1 MHRLFRSPLAAALAG
16 LMTVTAGSSPAPLH
30 AQAANESEFLAA
42 IQGRWVSRFPGDI
55 SEVEIQGR
63 EVRLVAIKP
72 GQYGSGRSVYI
83 PKPGDL
89 IAVITGVK
97 KQSTKRSDVDG
108 RMIPQFE
115 FIARKMTNWGNGWR
129 LSDPSAFNYL
139 NSYTEFCQDSPSSPT
154 KPFADY
160 QMLSG
165 LFIGD
170 AFRPEVKRRMFPPA
184 SSPNYATVIVPKC
197 SSRRPT
203 VGGPGSSTPRP
214 APPAVIRPQA
224 TPQPAAR
231 AATSAPAPAPAP
243 PAPAPVAAPAT
254 SEQAQ
259 RELAERERLNQQQAA
274 FAKQQLNQNAAN
286 QRAYEQAQRD
296 RAAAIARQKAEYE
309 AAVAATEAERLRRE
323 REHAAAMARW
333 QADVEACNKGDKTR
347 CAPQ

>member
-1 MHRLFRSPLAAALAG
+1 MRRLFRSPLAAALAG
-16 LMTVTAGSSPAPLH
+16 LMTVTVGSSPTPLH
-30 AQAANESEFLAA
+30 AQAASENEFLAA

-72 GQYGSGRSVYI
+72 GQYGGGRSVYI

-89 IAVITGVK
+89 IGVITGIK
-97 KQSTKRSDVDG
+97 TQSTKRSDVDG

-139 NSYTEFCQDSPSSPT
+139 NSYTQFCQDSPSSPT

-197 SSRRPT
+197 SSKRPT
-203 VGGPGSSTPRP
+203 VGGPGSTTPRP
-214 APPAVIRPQA
+214 APAVTRPQA
-224 TPQPAAR
+224 AST
-231 AATSAPAPAPAP
+231 PAPAAP
-243 PAPAPVAAPAT
+243 DSAQAAAPAT

-274 FAKQQLNQNAAN
+274 FAKKQLEQNEAN
-286 QRAYEQAQRD
+286 RHAFEQAQRE
-296 RAAAIARQKAEYE
+296 REAAIAKQKADYA
-309 AAVAATEAERLRRE
+309 AAVAATEAEKQRRE
-323 REHAAAMARW
+323 REYAAAMARW
-333 QADVEACNKGDKTR
+333 QADVEACKKGDKTR

>member
-1 MHRLFRSPLAAALAG
+1 MRRLSRSRLAAALAG
-16 LMTVTAGSSPAPLH
+16 LMTVTVGSSPAPLH
-30 AQAANESEFLAA
+30 AQAAGESEFLAA

-55 SEVEIQGR
+55 SEVEIKGR

-72 GQYGSGRSVYI
+72 GQHGSGNSVYI

-97 KQSTKRSDVDG
+97 KQTTKRSDLDG
-108 RMIPQFE
+108 RMVPQFE

-139 NSYTEFCQDSPSSPT
+139 NSYTELCRDSPSSPM

-160 QMLSG
+160 QTLSG

-184 SSPNYATVIVPKC
+184 SSPDYATVIIPKC
-197 SSRRPT
+197 SSKRPT
-203 VGGPGSSTPRP
+203 AGGPGSSTPRP
-214 APPAVIRPQA
+214 APPVPRPQI

-231 AATSAPAPAPAP
+231 AAAATPAPAPAP
-243 PAPAPVAAPAT
+243 VSSPAP

-259 RELAERERLNQQQAA
+259 RELAERERLNQQQAD

-286 QRAYEQAQRD
+286 QRAFEQAQRD
-296 RAAAIARQKAEYE
+296 RAATIARQKAEYE
-309 AAVAATEAERLRRE
+309 AKVAATEAERLRRE
-323 REHAAAMARW
+323 REHAEAMARW
-333 QADVEACNKGDKTR
+333 QADVEACKKGDKTR
-347 CAPQ
+347 CAQPPQ